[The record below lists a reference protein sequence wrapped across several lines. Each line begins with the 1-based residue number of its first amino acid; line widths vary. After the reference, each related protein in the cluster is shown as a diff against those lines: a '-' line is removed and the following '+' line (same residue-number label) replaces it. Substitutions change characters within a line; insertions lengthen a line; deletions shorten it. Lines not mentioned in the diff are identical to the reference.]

1 MARKDL
7 IIKLALATLF
17 GMPAIALMADH
28 FSERIDLRTSLIGY
42 EPMWKQILM
51 GSVLGTLIALLAIRL
66 VNSDL
71 LKPVHQRYA
80 DRLANFHLNFSEII
94 LISLCAGVGE
104 ELLFRGALQPFLG
117 VVLTS
122 MIFVAIHGYINPN
135 DWRLSIYGIFMTA
148 CICGV
153 GYFAIHYGLISAII
167 AHTLI
172 DVFLLSDMQDSDNK
186 EEPEQEAEIEDRI
199 NENTF

>member
-17 GMPAIALMADH
+17 GMPAIALIADH
-28 FSERIDLRTSLIGY
+28 FSERIDLRASLIGY
-42 EPMWKQILM
+42 EPMWKQIL
-51 GSVLGTLIALLAIRL
+51 SGTLLGVVIALLAIRL

-71 LKPVHQRYA
+71 LKPVHQKYA
-80 DRLANFHLNFSEII
+80 HRLGNFSLSFSEII

-104 ELLFRGALQPFLG
+104 ELLFRGAIQPFLG

-122 MIFVAIHGYINPN
+122 MVFVAIHGYINPN
-135 DWRLSIYGIFMTA
+135 DWRVSIYGLFMTVS
-148 CICGV
+148 ICGV
-153 GYFAIHYGLISAII
+153 GFFALQYGLISAII

-172 DVFLLSDMQDSDNK
+172 DVFLLKDMQDSDDK
-186 EEPEQEAEIEDRI
+186 DEPVSEPDVEDSL